1 MLQPL
6 TPLPPSRFLR
16 AALLYRPG
24 ELVILKNL
32 GFLLEQTGRHPEAS
46 SLYASALEAHPG
58 DPSLNL
64 IYASMCPPHHMS
76 SEGAREVYER
86 IVSRF
91 HRLLSVV
98 SHNSIRMDPAMEVGQ
113 MPLGWPYMGFNLRP
127 LNELLG
133 RTYELFFPILVEG
146 GLDAAVVE
154 EEEEEGRRPLRL
166 GIVAESIG
174 NTSPGNLL
182 EAVLERLGAR

>member
-1 MLQPL
+1 
-6 TPLPPSRFLR
+6 
-16 AALLYRPG
+16 
-24 ELVILKNL
+24 
-32 GFLLEQTGRHPEAS
+32 
-46 SLYASALEAHPG
+46 
-58 DPSLNL
+58 
-64 IYASMCPPHHMS
+64 
-76 SEGAREVYER
+76 
-86 IVSRF
+86 
-91 HRLLSVV
+91 
-98 SHNSIRMDPAMEVGQ
+98 